1 MTSSALT
8 GNTSGLASAT
18 SPGLVGITTQT
29 FAGVKTFSGGIQL
42 PTTGGTPATL
52 NWYEEGTY
60 TPVMTGSIVAGTAT
74 YSVQTGNFTRIG
86 RMVFVQAQ
94 LTWSAHT
101 GSGNMSISLPYTC
114 ANLKF
119 SPNIID
125 YQNLTITGIALIE
138 SQPSTATCVL
148 FSSPT
153 TGGSVVTLAFDTA
166 ASIYFSLFYM
176 A

>member
-52 NWYEEGTY
+52 NWYEEGTW
-60 TPVMTGSIVAGTAT
+60 TPVMTGSTVAGTGT
-74 YSVQTGNFTRIG
+74 YSTQAGYFTRIG

-114 ANLKF
+114 ANLKY
-119 SPNIID
+119 SQNIID
-125 YQNLTITGIALIE
+125 YANLTVTGTALIE
-138 SQPSTATCVL
+138 SAPGAATAGL
-148 FSSPT
+148 LQSPT
-153 TGGSVVTLAFDTA
+153 IGGSVNSIPFDTA
-166 ASIYFSLFYM
+166 AAIYFSLFYM

>member
-1 MTSSALT
+1 MSNSAWS

-42 PTTGGTPATL
+42 PTTGGTPTTL
-52 NWYEEGTY
+52 NWYEEGTW
-60 TPVMTGSIVAGTAT
+60 TPVMTGSVTAGTGT
-74 YSVQTGNFTRIG
+74 YSAQIGNFTRIG

-101 GSGNMSISLPYTC
+101 GSGFMFISLPYTC
-114 ANLKF
+114 ANLKY

-125 YQNLTITGIALIE
+125 YQNLTVTGTALIE
-138 SQPSTATCVL
+138 SQPGFATAALLT
-148 FSSPT
+148 SPT
-153 TGGSVVTLAFDTA
+153 TGGTVTQLPFDTA
-166 ASIYFSLFYM
+166 AAIYFSLFYI